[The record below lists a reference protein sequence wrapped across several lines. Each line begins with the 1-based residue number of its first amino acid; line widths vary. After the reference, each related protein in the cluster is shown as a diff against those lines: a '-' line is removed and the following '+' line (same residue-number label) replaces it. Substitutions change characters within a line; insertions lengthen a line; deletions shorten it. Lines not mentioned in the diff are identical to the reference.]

1 MQQVG
6 LFLVD
11 YYQTW
16 FLSQTD
22 EKIQS
27 IDCLFFSKYLPLRGA
42 SVSPNPRLPSF
53 RKFWTP
59 IFPNCFLLKL
69 QSLRIQLLGR
79 LQFLRFLL
87 FFKWPFLTSKCQ
99 NFEKSYKINLKDEII
114 VDQYPKVNTFKL
126 FYIGVRLWISQRLKN
141 SESLEPWI
149 IQSFFGMIANPP

>member
-1 MQQVG
+1 MQHLKVSGCCTVFSENGWWSQF
-6 LFLVD
+6 LFYALIGGN
-11 YYQTW
+11 TS
-16 FLSQTD
+16 LSV
-22 EKIQS
+22 
-27 IDCLFFSKYLPLRGA
+27 CLSVCLHMSSNRGA

-53 RKFWTP
+53 RKFWAP

-126 FYIGVRLWISQRLKN
+126 FYIGVRLWIRQRLKN

-149 IQSFFGMIANPP
+149 IQ